1 MPVTRENRQKIAIIT
16 QSRAEI
22 FFMARLLAAGL
33 TPDVMA
39 DKHDPLLVSVRGS
52 IGSGKK
58 IIPDA
63 MREYFLGT
71 TALGEVTGRPG
82 YDEFW
87 RGQVRGQQVEFA
99 YIDAAWQSGYSNPE
113 FVSPY
118 IHHVREAFMA
128 TREHGGIAFVHNDY
142 TLGINRSAGLDI
154 WMEKQGQPNP
164 DGERPRAH
172 DGPLQKEF
180 RTANKKDPENDWVRY
195 IEIEVADKRLLA
207 SPKFGDVLDKL
218 RNRHRGVKIKP

>member
-1 MPVTRENRQKIAIIT
+1 MPLSRDRQKIAFIT
-16 QSRAEI
+16 NSRQEI
-22 FFMARLLAAGL
+22 FFMARLLSAGL
-33 TPDVMA
+33 SPDIMA
-39 DKHDPLLVSVRGS
+39 DKHDPLVISVRGS

-71 TALGEVTGRPG
+71 TALSQVTGRPG

-99 YIDAAWQSGYSNPE
+99 YIDAAWQSGYSHEE
-113 FVSPY
+113 FSSPY

-128 TREHGGIAFVHNDY
+128 VRQHGGIAFVHNDY
-142 TLGINRSAGLDI
+142 TLGINRNAGMEI
-154 WMEKQGQPNP
+154 WMEKQGVPNP
-164 DGERPRAH
+164 DGARARAH
-172 DGPLQKEF
+172 DSPLAGKF
-180 RTANKKDPENDWVRY
+180 RTANSKDRENEWIRY
-195 IEIEVADKRLLA
+195 VEIEVADKRLLD

-218 RNRHRGVKIKP
+218 RNRHKGVKLSAK

>member
-1 MPVTRENRQKIAIIT
+1 MPLSRDRQKIAFIT
-16 QSRAEI
+16 KSRDEL
-22 FFMARLLAAGL
+22 FRVSRLLAAGMSN
-33 TPDVMA
+33 DIMA
-39 DKHDPLLVSVRGS
+39 DKHDPLVISVRGS

-63 MREYFLGT
+63 MREYFLST
-71 TALGEVTGRPG
+71 TALGEITGRPG

-128 TREHGGIAFVHNDY
+128 VREHGGIAFIHNDY
-142 TLGINRSAGLDI
+142 TLALNRGAGMEI
-154 WMEKQGQPNP
+154 WIEKQGVPNP
-164 DGERPRAH
+164 DGNRPRSPES
-172 DGPLQKEF
+172 PLSKQF
-180 RTANKKDPENDWVRY
+180 RIANSQNEGNDWIRY
-195 IEIEVADKRLLA
+195 VEVEIADKRLLESA
-207 SPKFGDVLDKL
+207 KFGDVLDKL
-218 RNRHRGVKIKP
+218 RKHQGGVKL

>member
-1 MPVTRENRQKIAIIT
+1 MPVTRDNRQKIAIIT

-22 FFMARLLAAGL
+22 FLMARLLAAGL

-71 TALGEVTGRPG
+71 TALSQVTGRLG
-82 YDEFW
+82 YDEFC
-87 RGQVRGQQVEFA
+87 RGQVRGLQVEFA

-128 TREHGGIAFVHNDY
+128 TRQHGGLAFVHNDY
-142 TLGINRSAGLDI
+142 TLGIGRSAGLDI
-154 WMEKQGQPNP
+154 WIEKQGVPNP
-164 DGERPRAH
+164 DGARARAQ
-172 DGPLQKEF
+172 DGPLQKQF
-180 RTANKKDPENDWVRY
+180 RTANSKAPENDWVRY
-195 IEIEVADKRLLA
+195 IEIEVADKRLLE
-207 SPKFGDVLDKL
+207 SSKFGDVLSKL
-218 RNRHRGVKIKP
+218 RKRYRGVKL